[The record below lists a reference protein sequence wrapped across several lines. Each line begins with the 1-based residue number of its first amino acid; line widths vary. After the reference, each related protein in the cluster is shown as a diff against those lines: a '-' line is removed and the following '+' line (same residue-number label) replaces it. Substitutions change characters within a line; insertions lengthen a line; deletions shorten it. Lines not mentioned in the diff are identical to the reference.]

1 MDLIVVPCNMI
12 MEEIGITEDMIS
24 DKCNRDQKEQQEY
37 LGSPWIHALVND
49 EDFDSE
55 KFGDESIKR

>member
-1 MDLIVVPCNMI
+1 MI
-12 MEEIGITEDMIS
+12 MEDIGITEDMIS
-24 DKCNRDQKEQQEY
+24 DKCIRDQKEQQKY